1 MGSLYLGM
9 LGILL
14 AMEESVR
21 ALINYALGYTISGWT
36 SLIILN
42 QPLTDFVLQITV
54 REPYFLQNPY
64 ERLPA
69 KIGGAKQES
78 RDHQRRQ
85 PLR

>member
-42 QPLTDFVLQITV
+42 SL
-54 REPYFLQNPY
+54 
-64 ERLPA
+64 
-69 KIGGAKQES
+69 IGGAILFCLGIMGDYIGKIYVAS
-78 RDHQRRQ
+78 KDRPIYLVAKSYHFPQRR
-85 PLR
+85 